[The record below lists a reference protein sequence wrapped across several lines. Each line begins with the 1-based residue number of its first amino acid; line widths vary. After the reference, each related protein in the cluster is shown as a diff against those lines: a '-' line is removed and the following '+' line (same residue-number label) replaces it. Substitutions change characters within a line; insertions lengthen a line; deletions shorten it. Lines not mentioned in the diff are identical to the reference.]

1 MGKAVPKTKQTS
13 QKGKTGSLR
22 NKLLAAIMP
31 VIIIAIV
38 VIIALATVLSR
49 KYMTEMASDMLDSS
63 IKNQADN
70 ISSWVDQNM
79 EYFSV
84 VKHVIESEN
93 PDDAELQTIL
103 DAYYGYSKYS
113 PNGFF
118 IGTNSGK
125 IYKASDAQVTFSGNV
140 ADEPWYKEG
149 ITRINMDLGKAHDA
163 GNGELVVSA
172 TGTLQN
178 GSDDVA
184 VIGVDVPLNQVSIIV
199 NSGVNMEGASSFLVD
214 TSDNTILADR
224 DASLVSTKADTTNSD
239 KVIAAAANAIA
250 NADYTSKVVDGKMV
264 AFREVGTTGWLLVSE
279 VPQSVILSNVSKLS
293 RLLLFI
299 AIIALVVIAAI
310 ILLVV
315 RRLMKPISEITKDI
329 TAMSSGDFTIKVKAT
344 TNDEIGAMG
353 SKVGEF
359 VDSMRGM
366 ISSINDESER
376 LSDESKNSSDVSE
389 EMHESANAQ
398 AEAMNQL
405 NQTVDQLAEA
415 VNEIAKDATTLAG
428 VVSDTKQNTDDA
440 TESMNETVGIA
451 SSGRDEMRQL
461 SAAMGS
467 IEETNNKLVESINKV
482 GDASERITKIVSLI
496 SEIAEQTNLLSLNA
510 SIEAARA
517 GEAGKGFAVVADE
530 IGKLA
535 NNSDES
541 AKNIGG
547 LIEEVNALIGE
558 SVKKAAESSESI
570 KENTA
575 RIENAIETFDKIYGN
590 IEKTNGYVASMAEN
604 IEKVDGVA
612 TNVAAISEEQA
623 ASADEIQ
630 ATSQSMVEQA
640 KQIADN
646 SEKVS
651 ESARELSEM
660 SETLSSYVRRFK
672 L

>member
-118 IGTNSGK
+118 IGTHSGK

-163 GNGELVVSA
+163 GNGEFVVSA

-366 ISSINDESER
+366 ISSINDESEK